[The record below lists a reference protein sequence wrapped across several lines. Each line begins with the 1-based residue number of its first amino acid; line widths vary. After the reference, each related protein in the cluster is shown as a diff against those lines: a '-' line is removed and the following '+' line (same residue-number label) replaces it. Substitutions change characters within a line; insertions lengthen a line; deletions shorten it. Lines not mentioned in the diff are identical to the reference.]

1 MAVKIIGSSSGN
13 VLEVDS
19 NNNLKANLPIPV
31 AQAGFAALAA
41 EYDSG
46 TVVAGTT
53 RTVRGIASTPEQ
65 RLKVGMDTPMFNEYF
80 QNTTVN
86 CQVWNTPQTTSTVT
100 QGSGYLTLNAGANL
114 TAAQGAII
122 RSYRTFPIYNKAL
135 TVVEMLV
142 QLNVATGFNNSIAEW
157 GASAIGTAS
166 GTASVD
172 GALFRFTSSG
182 LSCLIVNNTTELTE
196 TTVDPTRLAAAG
208 VVLTNTNHFFIL
220 FDEDWVSFFVSASG
234 KYPVLLVEIPRP
246 AQGIAPTMAMQVP
259 IFARQHNTGTNTGT
273 ALKINIAMAAV
284 YQGDIAMGKPWSHV
298 MAGAGATSLA
308 KYSGAGTG
316 MTAAWNNWTTLPA
329 QTTAVTVTAIGTGA
343 TAGLGGI
350 NRVGNGAGTIAL
362 SADSAYIIFN
372 YLNPA
377 LTVAQPLV
385 PAKNLYITGM
395 SITGMTRGATGP
407 ATLTSCIV
415 GANVGH
421 FQANPATADSPTT
434 PAKQGRIDA
443 LGQMVIPASAPVGTS
458 LGVVSYLPFGTP
470 YVVQPG
476 EYISIW
482 FSVGVAYTIAASQ
495 ELVFTWHVDGYWE

>member
-1 MAVKIIGSSSGN
+1 MAVKLTGNSSGN
-13 VLEVDS
+13 ISEVDA
-19 NNNLKANLPIPV
+19 NHNLNVVLPVPV
-31 AQAGFAALAA
+31 AQAGFATMAA

-46 TVVAGTT
+46 TVIAGTT
-53 RTVRGIASTPEQ
+53 RTVRALASTPEQ
-65 RLKVGMDTPMFNEYF
+65 RLKVGMDTLLFNEFF

-86 CQVWNTPQTTSTVT
+86 CHVWNTPQTTSTVT

-122 RSYRTFPIYNKAL
+122 RSYRTFPIYNKAV
-135 TVVEMLV
+135 TVVELMLN
-142 QLNVATGFNNSIAEW
+142 LNIVAGFTNSVAEW
-157 GASAIGTAS
+157 GASLIGTAS
-166 GTASVD
+166 GTTSTD
-172 GALFRFTSSG
+172 GALFRFTAAG
-182 LSCLIVNNTTELTE
+182 LSCLIVNNAIELSE

-208 VVLTNTNHFFIL
+208 IVLTNTTHFYIL
-220 FDEDWVSFFVSASG
+220 FDEDWVSFFAAASG

-246 AQGIAPTMAMQVP
+246 AAGIAPTMAMQVP
-259 IFARQHNTGTNTGT
+259 IFARQHNTGSVVGT
-273 ALKINIAMAAV
+273 ALKINIAMASA
-284 YQGDIAMGKPWSHV
+284 YMGDIAMGKPWSHI
-298 MAGAGATSLA
+298 MASAGATAMS

-316 MTAAWNNWTTLPA
+316 SNSTWNNWTTLPA
-329 QTTAVTVTAIGTGA
+329 QLTAPSVTALGTGG
-343 TAGLGGI
+343 TAGLSGI
-350 NRVGNGAGTIAL
+350 QRVGNGATPVAL

-385 PAKNLYITGM
+385 PAKNLIITGM

>member
-1 MAVKIIGSSSGN
+1 MAIKLVDTGGANIAG
-13 VLEVDS
+13 VDS
-19 NNNLKANLPIPV
+19 NNNVKVTLPVPV

-53 RTVRGIASTPEQ
+53 RQVRGLASTPEQ
-65 RLKVGMDTPMFNEYF
+65 RLKVGMDTLVFNEFF

-114 TAAQGAII
+114 TAAQGAIV

-142 QLNVATGFNNSIAEW
+142 QLNVNSGFNNAIAEW
-157 GASAIGTAS
+157 GASLIGTAS
-166 GTASVD
+166 GTASTD

-182 LSCLIVNNTTELTE
+182 LSCLIANNAVELSE
-196 TTVDPTRLAAAG
+196 TTVDPTRLATAG
-208 VVLTNTNHFFIL
+208 IVLTNTNHFYIL
-220 FDEDWVSFFVSASG
+220 FDEDWVSFFVAASG

-246 AQGIAPTMAMQVP
+246 AQGTAPTMAMQVP
-259 IFARQHNTGTNTGT
+259 IFARQNNTGTNTGT
-273 ALKINIAMAAV
+273 ALKINIAMASAYV
-284 YQGDIAMGKPWSHV
+284 GDIAMNKPWSHV
-298 MAGAGATSLA
+298 MAGAGATALA
-308 KYSGAGTG
+308 KYSGSGTG
-316 MTAAWNNWTTLPA
+316 SLSTWNNWTTLPA
-329 QTTAVTVTAIGTGA
+329 QLTAPSVTALGTGG
-343 TAGLGGI
+343 TVGLSGVQ
-350 NRVGNGAGTIAL
+350 RVGNGATPVAL

-377 LTVAQPLV
+377 LTVTQPLV
-385 PAKNLYITGM
+385 PAKNLYITGL

-407 ATLTSCIV
+407 ATLSSCIV

-434 PAKQGRIDA
+434 PTKQGRVDA

-458 LGVVSYLPFGTP
+458 LGVISYMPFATP
-470 YVVQPG
+470 YVIQPG

-482 FSVGVAYTIAASQ
+482 FAPGVAYTIAASQ
-495 ELVFTWHVDGYWE
+495 ELVFTLHVDGYWE

>member
-1 MAVKIIGSSSGN
+1 MAFKILGWLTNNGA
-13 VLEVDS
+13 EVDS
-19 NNNLKANLPIPV
+19 NNNLKTNLPTTKV
-31 AQAGFAALAA
+31 QSGFAALAS

-53 RTVRGIASTPEQ
+53 RSVRSINSTPEQ
-65 RLKVGMDTPMFNEYF
+65 RLKVGMDTLVFNEFF

-86 CQVWNTPQTTSTVT
+86 CQVWNTPQTTATVT
-100 QGSGYLTLNAGANL
+100 QGSGYLTLNAGASL
-114 TAAQGAII
+114 TAAQGAIV

-135 TVVEMLV
+135 TVAEMLV
-142 QLNVATGFNNSIAEW
+142 NLNVITGFNNAIVEW
-157 GASAIGTAS
+157 GMSAIGTAS

-172 GALFRFTSSG
+172 GALFRFNSSG
-182 LSCLIVNNTTELTE
+182 LSCLMVNNAVELSE

-208 VVLTNTNHFFIL
+208 IVLTNTNHFYIL
-220 FDEDWVSFFVSASG
+220 FDEDWISFFAAPSNG
-234 KYPVLLVEIPRP
+234 YPVLLVEIPRP
-246 AQGIAPTMAMQVP
+246 IAGITPTMAMQCP
-259 IFARQHNTGTNTGT
+259 IFAREHNTGTNTGT
-273 ALKINIAMAAV
+273 ALKLNIAMASV
-284 YQGDIAMGKPWSHV
+284 YLGDIATGKPWSHI
-298 MAGAGATSLA
+298 MAGAGGTSLA

-316 MTAAWNNWTTLPA
+316 NNSAWNNWTTLPA
-329 QTTAVTVTAIGTGA
+329 QTTAVSVTAIGTGA

-362 SADSAYIIFN
+362 SADSAYIIFS

-385 PAKNLYITGM
+385 PAKTLYITGM

-434 PAKQGRIDA
+434 PAKQGRVDA
-443 LGQMVIPASAPVGTS
+443 LGQMVIAASAPIGTS
-458 LGVVSYLPFGTP
+458 LGVISYLPFGTP
-470 YVVQPG
+470 YVIQAG

-482 FSVGVAYTIAASQ
+482 ISVGVAYTIAANQ